1 MHKAKAPRKIKGM
14 EDGMKKRNIDYH
26 VMMLPGMIILIAF
39 YFVPMLG
46 CCMAF
51 QDFIPAKGILGSK
64 WIGFENFKYMFSLPD
79 SRRIFVNTLAIA
91 CGKIIIGT
99 LVPIIFALLLN
110 EIRIKWFK
118 RVSQT
123 IVYLPHFLSW
133 IVLAAVIRN
142 LFAYDGPINQLMES
156 LHMTPVLF
164 LGSNQWF
171 RPLLI
176 GTDVWKEFGY
186 NSVVYLAALTGIDPG
201 LFEAAS
207 IDGANRFKQILHITV
222 PALLPTVV
230 LMTALNLGNILNAG
244 FDQVFNLYN
253 PIVYETGDII
263 DTYVY
268 RIGMV
273 ERQYSIG
280 TAVGLLKSVISFVL
294 ILSANKLAQ
303 KTTGSGIF

>member
-1 MHKAKAPRKIKGM
+1 MIFYVITMYVGGGLIPTYLVVSKMHMLNSVWALI
-14 EDGMKKRNIDYH
+14 
-26 VMMLPGMIILIAF
+26 LPGGVSVYNVIVTRTF
-39 YFVPMLG
+39 FETS
-46 CCMAF
+46 
-51 QDFIPAKGILGSK
+51 IPQEL
-64 WIGFENFKYMFSLPD
+64 Y
-79 SRRIFVNTLAIA
+79 
-91 CGKIIIGT
+91 
-99 LVPIIFALLLN
+99 
-110 EIRIKWFK
+110 
-118 RVSQT
+118 
-123 IVYLPHFLSW
+123 
-133 IVLAAVIRN
+133 
-142 LFAYDGPINQLMES
+142 
-156 LHMTPVLF
+156 
-164 LGSNQWF
+164 
-171 RPLLI
+171 
-176 GTDVWKEFGY
+176 
-186 NSVVYLAALTGIDPG
+186 
-201 LFEAAS
+201 EAAS